1 MKRYGIELQ
10 ALFISLAPILVM
22 GILLESYFIYTRF
35 ADLDRS
41 LLERSTLLA
50 RQLAST
56 CEYSVFSGNSV
67 LLKQNIDSALLNED
81 VEYVSV
87 FDSRSKL
94 LMNTRNRNVP
104 PRENVAAPGAAV
116 HADAHLLRVTEPIL
130 ATQINLDE
138 LISSPASADR
148 LGTVV
153 IDISKKRLNAQ
164 KEEFLLV
171 SLLFTGLAF
180 AIALVLA
187 LRAARRITAPVMQ
200 MHDAVRRIA
209 AGDLE
214 IRVPVNT
221 SIRELEDLEKGVNEM
236 AQHLLEDRDMLENR
250 IVETTDGL
258 RMKSREIE
266 QAQLEKSQLNENLAV
281 ALRELQAIM
290 EANPDLLY
298 VFNRNGELIQ
308 WNTSFEKFCGL
319 PPEKLRHMHLS
330 EFVSEEEREVVK
342 RSFLDVYAKGAI
354 TLEVNLVR
362 HDGVKVPYLCNGV
375 ALRNARN
382 EVTGFTGTGRDISDR
397 KAMAEQMHRMAHYD
411 MLTDLPNRSL
421 LSERL
426 QQAILA
432 CNREHRQFALMFLD
446 LDMFK
451 YINDKFGHDV
461 GDMLLKE
468 VARRIVECLRAS
480 DTPARIGGD
489 EFVVLLPSIDSEQM
503 AVLVA
508 EKIRDALSMPFEV
521 AGLRLSISASIG
533 IALYPEH
540 GSDEKLLL
548 KNADTAMYLAKKKG
562 RDTVVVY
569 SGVVYSGG

>member
-10 ALFISLAPILVM
+10 ALFISLVPILVM

-41 LLERSTLLA
+41 LQERSRLLA

-56 CEYSVFSGNSV
+56 CEYSVFSGNTV

-87 FDSRSKL
+87 FDSHSKL
-94 LMNTRNRNVP
+94 LMNTRSHSVP
-104 PRENVAAPGAAV
+104 ARENVAVPGEAIQS
-116 HADAHLLRVTEPIL
+116 DAHVLRVTEPIL

-138 LISSPASADR
+138 LISSPASVDR

-164 KEEFLLV
+164 KEEYLLV
-171 SLLFTGLAF
+171 SLLFSGLAF

-187 LRAARRITAPVMQ
+187 LRTARRITVPVMT
-200 MHDAVRRIA
+200 MHDAVRQIA

-221 SIRELEDLEKGVNEM
+221 SIRELESLETGINEM

-266 QAQLEKSQLNENLAV
+266 QAQQEKSQLNENLAV

-308 WNTSFEKFCGL
+308 WNTSLAKFCGL
-319 PPEKLRHMHLS
+319 PPEKMRNMRLS
-330 EFVSEEEREVVK
+330 EFVSEEDRDGAA
-342 RSFLDVYAKGAI
+342 RRIMDVFTKGAV
-354 TLEVNLVR
+354 TLEVNLLR

-397 KAMAEQMHRMAHYD
+397 KAMIEQMHRMAHYD

-426 QQAILA
+426 QQTMIV

-468 VARRIVECLRAS
+468 AAKRIVECLRAS

-508 EKIRDALSMPFEV
+508 EKIRDALSMPFAV
-521 AGLRLSISASIG
+521 DGLRLSISTSIG

-562 RDTVVVY
+562 RNTVVVY
-569 SGVVYSGG
+569 SGG